1 MTVQSFP
8 MFPIVLCAFEGWNNL
23 STQSILCP
31 VHGPECD
38 LTALCF
44 ANHWDRRDNSRQ
56 LWHQQRHTLLC
67 PIISTFPS
75 YSTPWTVIYLPF
87 SDFPIP
93 WIPPSLPSHGLPVFC
108 TPSFVRVDGG
118 KKKLHMEMGW
128 WLPPWVVM
136 DGLRGGFEKSPHK
149 RSPSMGVDELW
160 SRVPRWLNSP
170 AQPHSALSGTYWL
183 QGASEISPPLCL
195 IIQG

>member
-75 YSTPWTVIYLPF
+75 YSTPWTVIYLPV
-87 SDFPIP
+87 SDFPNP
-93 WIPPSLPSHGLPVFC
+93 LNSSLPSYPWLASHLYTLIC
-108 TPSFVRVDGG
+108 TNWWREE
-118 KKKLHMEMGW
+118 KLHMEMGW
-128 WLPPWVVM
+128 WLPPWVVI
-136 DGLRGGFEKSPHK
+136 DGLRGGFERSPHR
-149 RSPSMGVDELW
+149 RSPSLGVD
-160 SRVPRWLNSP
+160 
-170 AQPHSALSGTYWL
+170 
-183 QGASEISPPLCL
+183 
-195 IIQG
+195 